1 MPFFV
6 EFKCIKCVN
15 KNVHVIYVSNISNIT
30 CLSYTDNINTTSAQD
45 VWFVFIDYN
54 ALFQLW
60 RKFKIWNAAKR
71 QVFYIHRTLDFKPL
85 FTGYKLIPVYSVDIL
100 VNITGLY
107 AFLSVRFISSFMGSH
122 NSFQGPQPQRCVSH
136 VAMVFI
142 PHTTL
147 RRWLRHG
154 V

>member
-54 ALFQLW
+54 ALFQL
-60 RKFKIWNAAKR
+60 
-71 QVFYIHRTLDFKPL
+71 
-85 FTGYKLIPVYSVDIL
+85 
-100 VNITGLY
+100 
-107 AFLSVRFISSFMGSH
+107 
-122 NSFQGPQPQRCVSH
+122 
-136 VAMVFI
+136 
-142 PHTTL
+142 
-147 RRWLRHG
+147 
-154 V
+154 